1 MRTSSFIQFFAIV
14 LTLGIPTLLAPYP
27 AAPLCCAQGTD
38 NAAGAADA
46 LAWPPQLT
54 AKEKQQSKILFNA
67 FRKETSLSGQEE
79 AIRSCAN
86 LAALALIQKQ
96 IQKQLAAPLQEY
108 QKAFSRAAQLK
119 VNAKIKKAQV
129 PAIQQG
135 WQQAAAA
142 RKLDYSS
149 GDASKPTLT
158 KELIQ
163 SQVQPAFERAYD
175 AFWSEPADIVASD
188 EKLSTLRTELL
199 GKSALWDALGD
210 AWNQLVAPYPGAPT
224 MASLSEMVDQMEF
237 DLVLVALPISEQG
250 RKTLNANRNLT
261 FSLDLEE
268 ARCISLTNRYRILL
282 GLAPQAIDLKLC
294 AAARDHSYDMKT
306 RNFFSHESPVAGKKS
321 FSDRAKRM
329 GVSGAGSENIYMG
342 SVKGSAA
349 AEAWFFSP
357 GHHKNMLNDN
367 ARIAVGRYQEY
378 FTQMTGWAN

>member
-1 MRTSSFIQFFAIV
+1 MRKSSFFQSFVILWAFCVAA
-14 LTLGIPTLLAPYP
+14 LLAPNSV
-27 AAPLCCAQGTD
+27 APLCCAQDVD
-38 NAAGAADA
+38 NAAGSADA

-54 AKEKQQSKILFNA
+54 AKEKQQSKVLFNA
-67 FRKETSLSGQEE
+67 FRKETSLSGQEA
-79 AIRSCAN
+79 AIRSCTN
-86 LAALALIQKQ
+86 LGALVQIQKQ
-96 IQKQLAAPLQEY
+96 IQKQLATPLQEY

-119 VNAKIKKAQV
+119 VNAKIKKAQISS
-129 PAIQQG
+129 IQQG

-149 GDASKPTLT
+149 ADPSKPTLT
-158 KELIQ
+158 KELIH
-163 SQVQPAFERAYD
+163 SQVKPAFDLAYD
-175 AFWSEPADIVASD
+175 AFWVEPVDIIASD
-188 EKLSTLRTELL
+188 EKLAAMRTELL
-199 GKSALWDALGD
+199 DKSTLWDAFSD
-210 AWNQLVAPYPGAPT
+210 VWNQLVAPYPGAPT
-224 MASLSEMVDQMEF
+224 IASLADMVDQMEF
-237 DLVLVALPISEQG
+237 DLVMVALPISEQG
-250 RKTLNANRNLT
+250 RRTLNANRNLT

-282 GLAPQAIDLKLC
+282 GLAPQSIDLKLC
-294 AAARDHSYDMKT
+294 AVARDHSYDMKT

-357 GHHKNMLNDN
+357 GHHKNMLNEN

-378 FTQMTGWAN
+378 YTQMTGWAK